1 MATHSKYLAGLED
14 RTALEGRLL
23 ERQSG
28 KCFICDNTIDPVLHQ
43 DQLDID
49 HIVPLAEQGADDEH
63 NFALTHASCNR
74 SKGASDLRV
83 ARRMAEFEKL
93 QQQALERDDGERGA
107 TLKHV
112 LAKYGGAKAAIRLQN
127 SGDRIEFTLSA
138 VGDETIQS
146 VPLYQDP
153 LSGMWYFF
161 GVFPLEYIHHDD
173 RINPRPIGRN
183 IRPLI
188 EEFLRKRPQ
197 LHVGLAWWAPEE
209 DGIGK
214 IKMFDG
220 QHKAAAQILI
230 GSRKL
235 PVRVFVKP
243 DLNILLQTNTN
254 AGDKL
259 RQIAFD
265 TAVLRHLGST
275 LYAERV
281 KQYKEHKGLLA
292 DDNSFSE
299 KDLVAFFRGA
309 QKEVQKYIVDWVRDS
324 VNYHRDNRL
333 KEYVEWAGKKGDR
346 PLAYAAVEK
355 TFFAE
360 FLYKQALDTPIAFGM
375 DRGDN
380 PRIIERDQ
388 LVRLMSLY
396 ADTFFVGQWDPDLG
410 GRRLEARLQK
420 GQVIAEGHLRAW
432 RVTREEIL
440 ATIMKHVRLVIEN
453 YFAVTGKLIE
463 KDRLMQHR
471 LPEDVWARVETFLD
485 RLSGLPAWIDK
496 NLSNTV
502 FGAKQNRDFW
512 AEVFKTGRSVGGVQ
526 VFTGPI
532 NVIDM
537 MQDPGP

>member
-1 MATHSKYLAGLED
+1 MAGLTLED

-28 KCFICDNTIDPVLHQ
+28 KCFICDDTIDPVLHQ
-43 DQLDID
+43 DQLDVD

-93 QQQALERDDGERGA
+93 QQQALERGERGA
-107 TLKHV
+107 NLGHV
-112 LAKYGGAKAAIRLQN
+112 LAEHGGAKVAIRLQN
-127 SGDRIEFTLSA
+127 SGGRIEFTLSA
-138 VGDETIQS
+138 AGDETIQS

-153 LSGMWYFF
+153 LSDMRYFF

-173 RINPRPIGRN
+173 RINPRSIGRN

-209 DGIGK
+209 DGTGK

-235 PVRVFVKP
+235 PVRVFVEP
-243 DLNILLQTNTN
+243 DLNVLLQANTN
-254 AGDKL
+254 AADKL
-259 RQIAFD
+259 RQVAFD
-265 TAVLRHLGST
+265 TAVMRHLGST

-281 KQYKEHKGLLA
+281 KQYQKFKGLL
-292 DDNSFSE
+292 DDDYSFSE
-299 KDLVAFFRGA
+299 KDLVAFFRGEHR
-309 QKEVQKYIVDWVRDS
+309 EVQKYIVDWVRDS

-346 PLAYAAVEK
+346 PLAYAALER

-360 FLYKQALDTPIAFGM
+360 FLHKYAVDTPIAFGM

-380 PRIIERDQ
+380 PRMIERDQ

-396 ADTFFVGQWDPDLG
+396 ADIFFVGQWDPDLG
-410 GRRLEARLQK
+410 GRRLEGRLQK
-420 GQVIAEGHLRAW
+420 GEVIAEGHLRAW

-440 ATIMKHVRLVIEN
+440 AMIMQHVRLVIEN

-463 KDRLMQHR
+463 KDRLMQSR
-471 LPEDVWARVETFLD
+471 LPEDVWARVKTFLD

-512 AEVFKTGRSVGGVQ
+512 TEVFKTGRSPGGVQ

-532 NVIDM
+532 NVIEM
-537 MQDPGP
+537 MQPPGPGRTP